1 MFRDILVTSDEEAQ
15 RLLAA
20 FKSIPNMQGRL
31 KIVELDAAQLPRAL
45 GDLDIAAINGNYAET
60 AGLVPARDAIALE
73 GAKGP
78 YANILVVREQDKDQ
92 PWVAK
97 IVKAFHS
104 DEVKKFVQATFK
116 NSIVTAW

>member
-1 MFRDILVTSDEEAQ
+1 MPLATSTSRRSTVTTPKPPDS
-15 RLLAA
+15 
-20 FKSIPNMQGRL
+20 
-31 KIVELDAAQLPRAL
+31 
-45 GDLDIAAINGNYAET
+45 
-60 AGLVPARDAIALE
+60 VPARDAIALE

-116 NSIVTAW
+116 NSIVTA